1 MSDFSWAEDQIEYTD
16 NVVDEVRKHIDYLGV
31 SLNYYIRSIQSA
43 SNRLERLIKEGDK
56 RKDVIEFYKEKIET
70 NRRYLVVLQQLYE
83 EEMSV
88 VALAC

>member
-31 SLNYYIRSIQSA
+31 SLNYHIRSIQSA
-43 SNRLERLIKEGDK
+43 SNRFERLIKEGDK
-56 RKDVIEFYKEKIET
+56 RDDVIKFYKEKIET